1 MVIRSKDIHVHRNF
15 PEHIKICAMERCNS
29 VGLSGP
35 FTTDQ
40 LGLAAE
46 NYSAVVSG
54 TAVARATNNMRYI
67 SSFCIPQIGEDMA

>member
-1 MVIRSKDIHVHRNF
+1 MYFHIGMFLNISKFVQSKEAI
-15 PEHIKICAMERCNS
+15 ALGY